1 GGAVGGGGAGGWQRP
16 GTAERGPLEERNKL
30 MLGIVL
36 VTGFLI
42 LFLRLGAA
50 PLLDPDES
58 RFART
63 SVEMTRAHDYVVPVF
78 EGAPRLQKP
87 PLLHWIQISL
97 FRLAGPTEL
106 AARLPA
112 ALSALVTLL
121 LLAWIGWRRFGD
133 EGAAWSAAFFA
144 TSPIVVATGRVGTL
158 DALLSVHVMAV
169 LALDMVQP
177 EHSGLQRSAVIGGLL
192 GLAFL

>member
-1 GGAVGGGGAGGWQRP
+1 
-16 GTAERGPLEERNKL
+16 
-30 MLGIVL
+30 
-36 VTGFLI
+36 
-42 LFLRLGAA
+42 
-50 PLLDPDES
+50 PDES

-112 ALSALVTLL
+112 AVSALVTLL
-121 LLAWIGWRRFGD
+121 LVPSIRWRPFAHPVPALVRLLLVAWIGWRRFGD

-192 GLAFL
+192 GLA